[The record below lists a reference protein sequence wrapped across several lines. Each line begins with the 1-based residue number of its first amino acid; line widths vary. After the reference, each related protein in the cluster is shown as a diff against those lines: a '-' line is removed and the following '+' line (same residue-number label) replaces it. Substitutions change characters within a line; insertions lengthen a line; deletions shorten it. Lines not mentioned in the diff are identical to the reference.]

1 MKLVDLE
8 KYGRERGYTIE
19 KVANKKYEWYR
30 NDDHSMVGVCETIR
44 ETINEINADY
54 ERKGSIVVL

>member
-30 NDDHSMVGVCETIR
+30 QCLVALILIKPQLMTR
-44 ETINEINADY
+44 Y
-54 ERKGSIVVL
+54 L